1 MSDARQR
8 TATSAFG
15 VSRRESHDA
24 SAFYSRFT
32 PPTLSNDDTV
42 NAPPVLD
49 EPCLVGDSRDMHQL
63 PDSCVALVVT
73 SPPYFVG
80 KEYED
85 ALAADNDQRVPTTY
99 FEYLAMLESV
109 FAECVRVLEPGGRM
123 AVNVANLGRKP
134 YRSLS
139 ADVIRILED
148 LGLLLR
154 GEIIWQKSRGSSGS
168 CAWGSF
174 RSAANPSLRDT
185 TERIVVASKGR
196 FDRAKSP
203 AVRAEQGL
211 PHRSTL
217 PTDEFMEATL
227 DVWDMHAESARR
239 VRHPAP
245 FPVELPRRLIDL
257 YTFEGDLVL
266 DPFMGSGTTLV
277 AAVLTE
283 RQPVGYD
290 LDPGYVEVAKERV
303 TSAMARVWR
312 HRQPEGVQPELPELV
327 EALAEVSDE
336 EIAADDFQRRATKEG
351 KKAQDIALKVLEE
364 RGFSLLQ
371 KDAKL
376 RGAGVQYNFKVE
388 DHSGSE
394 WWIDVSGAFTTVR
407 PGLLR
412 IDTLWKTLGR
422 ASVLKAKE
430 PRARILILTSH
441 LPRPGSE
448 GDKAL
453 RAVTPY
459 TIFDAIPMF
468 DDAAQQR
475 LAQYA
480 AGDAVEPIPG
490 FWKSAEIDN
499 IDWLS

>member
-1 MSDARQR
+1 MAVDRNR
-8 TATSAFG
+8 TSTSSFG
-15 VSRRESHDA
+15 VSRREGHDA
-24 SAFYSRFT
+24 SAFYARFT
-32 PPTLSNDDTV
+32 PPALSGDDHV
-42 NAPPVLD
+42 HRLEPLED
-49 EPCLVGDSRDMHQL
+49 PCLVGDARDMHHL
-63 PDSCVALVVT
+63 PDACVALVVT

-85 ALAADNDQRVPTTY
+85 AVAADSDDRVPTTY
-99 FEYLAMLESV
+99 FDYLAMLEAV
-109 FAECVRVLEPGGRM
+109 FAECVRVLEPGGRI

-174 RSAANPSLRDT
+174 RSAANPTLRDT
-185 TERIVVASKGR
+185 SERVIVASKGR

-203 AVRAEQGL
+203 AVRAQQGL

-227 DVWDMHAESARR
+227 DIWELQAESARR

-245 FPVELPRRLIDL
+245 FPIELPRRLIDL
-257 YTFEGDLVL
+257 YTYEDDLVL
-266 DPFMGSGTTLV
+266 DPFMGSGSTLV

-283 RQPVGYD
+283 RRAVGYD
-290 LDPGYVEVAKERV
+290 LDPSYVEVARERV
-303 TSAMARVWR
+303 MNARARLWR
-312 HRQPEGVQPELPELV
+312 HRQPEGEQPELPELA
-327 EALAEVSDE
+327 EALAAISDE
-336 EIAADDFQRRATKEG
+336 EVAADTTQRRAAQEG
-351 KKAQDIALKVLEE
+351 KKAQDIALRLLEDS
-364 RGFSLLQ
+364 GFVLLQ
-371 KDAKL
+371 RDAKL

-388 DHSGSE
+388 DQCGGE

-422 ASVLKAKE
+422 ASVLKALDAK
-430 PRARILILTSH
+430 ARILILTSH

-453 RAVTPY
+453 RAVGPFA
-459 TIFDAIPMF
+459 IFDAVAMF
-468 DDAAQQR
+468 DEAAGTR
-475 LAQYA
+475 LAQY
-480 AGDAVEPIPG
+480 GKGAVEPLQG
-490 FWKSAEIDN
+490 FWKQAEIDAA
-499 IDWLS
+499 DWPG

>member
-1 MSDARQR
+1 MTENRER
-8 TATSAFG
+8 TSTSAFG
-15 VSRRESHDA
+15 VSRREGHDA
-24 SAFYSRFT
+24 SAFYARFS
-32 PPTLSNDDTV
+32 PPALSNDETV
-42 NAPPVLD
+42 NPLPDLGD
-49 EPCLVGDSRDMHQL
+49 GCLGGDSRAMHHI
-63 PDSCVALVVT
+63 PDSSVALVVT

-85 ALAADNDQRVPTTY
+85 AVAADADDRVPNTY
-99 FEYLAMLESV
+99 FEYLSMLDSV
-109 FAECVRVLEPGGRM
+109 FAECVRVLEPGGRI
-123 AVNVANLGRKP
+123 AINVANLGRKP

-139 ADVIRILED
+139 ADVIRILEA

-174 RSAANPSLRDT
+174 RSAANPALRDT
-185 TERIVVASKGR
+185 TERIIVASKGR

-203 AVRAEQGL
+203 ASRAELGL

-257 YTFEGDLVL
+257 YTFEGDVVL

-277 AAVLTE
+277 AAVLTD
-283 RQPVGYD
+283 RRGIGYD
-290 LDPGYVEVAKERV
+290 LDPSYVEVARERV
-303 TSAMARVWR
+303 NAAHARVWA
-312 HRQPEGVQPELPELV
+312 HRQPPGEQPPLPEIA
-327 EALAEVSDE
+327 EALLEITDE
-336 EIAADDFQRRATKEG
+336 EIAADDFQRRATQEG
-351 KKAQDIALKVLEE
+351 KKAQDIAIDLLE
-364 RGFSLLQ
+364 RCGFTLLQ
-371 KDAKL
+371 KDAKVP
-376 RGAGVQYNFKVE
+376 RAGVQYNFKVE
-388 DHSGSE
+388 DASGAE

-412 IDTLWKTLGR
+412 IDTVWKTLGR
-422 ASVLKAKE
+422 ASVLKAHDSD
-430 PRARILILTSH
+430 ARIIVLTSH

-453 RAVTPY
+453 RAVGPY
-459 TIFDAIPMF
+459 TVFDAVPMF
-468 DDAAQQR
+468 DE
-475 LAQYA
+475 
-480 AGDAVEPIPG
+480 DAVERLARYGAGGTTEPLPG
-490 FWKSAEIDN
+490 FWKAKEITSG
-499 IDWLS
+499 LS